1 MPRVIGLDFGTTNSA
16 IAVATADGAA
26 QLASFSADRQSTA
39 MFRSVL
45 YFDPENLEPTGKPR
59 AIGGPEAISQ
69 YLQAETKGRLI
80 QSMKS
85 HLGSPLFKQ
94 TVIFNYTF
102 TLEELIAMI
111 LHELRSAAEKQFG
124 DLGEH
129 VVVGRPA
136 HFSGTE
142 TDSEDEAAL
151 ARLRVALEQAGF
163 SQVEFELEPV
173 AAAYQYEQQ
182 LDHDEL
188 VLIADFGGGTSDFC
202 LIQLGPTAHAR
213 GQRSKD
219 ILGTDGVALA
229 GDAFDSSFI
238 RHLVAPHLGLGS
250 QYRTPFGRVLSAPLW
265 IYEKLER
272 WHQLSLLKTRET
284 MESLRQLHFQS
295 LEPRKIEALIHV
307 VNEGLGYQ
315 LARAVEGTKCELSE
329 RTTGGFTFRDL
340 PVDIAAR
347 VERAQF
353 TTWIDS
359 ELRVIAGCVDR
370 LLTACGVTSG
380 DVDSVFLTGGSSFVP
395 AVRHIFAERFGESR
409 LRGGEELTTVARGL
423 ALRALEQ
430 R

>member
-1 MPRVIGLDFGTTNSA
+1 MPKVIGLDFGTTNSA
-16 IAVATADGAA
+16 IAVATADGTA
-26 QLASFSADRQSTA
+26 QLATFSSEGQPTA

-59 AIGGPEAISQ
+59 AIGGPEAIAQ

-85 HLGSPLFKQ
+85 YLGSLLFKH

-102 TLEELIAMI
+102 TLEDLIALI
-111 LHELRSAAEKQFG
+111 IRELRTAAQAQFG
-124 DLGEH
+124 GLGER

-142 TDSEDEAAL
+142 TDSEDDTALDRLRAAL
-151 ARLRVALEQAGF
+151 ELAGF

-173 AAAYQYEQQ
+173 AAAYQYERQ

-202 LIQLGPTAHAR
+202 LIQLGPQARAR
-213 GQRSKD
+213 GQRHKD
-219 ILGTDGVALA
+219 ILGTDGVAIA
-229 GDAFDSSFI
+229 GDSFDSSFI

-250 QYRTPFGRVLSAPLW
+250 QYRTPFGRILSAPLW

-272 WHQLSLLKTRET
+272 WHQFSLLKTRET
-284 MESLRQLHFQS
+284 METLRQLHFQS
-295 LEPRKIEALIHV
+295 LEAKKIEALIHV

-315 LARAVEGTKCELSE
+315 LSRAVEKTKYDLSE
-329 RTTGGFTFRDL
+329 RTTSTFAFRDL
-340 PVDIAAR
+340 PVDITAQ
-347 VERAQF
+347 VGRAQF
-353 TTWIDS
+353 TEWIDS
-359 ELRVIAGCVDR
+359 ELQTIARCVDR
-370 LLTACGVTSG
+370 LLVHCGVTSS
-380 DVDSVFLTGGSSFVP
+380 DIDSVFLTGGSSFVP
-395 AVRHIFAERFGESR
+395 AVRQIFAERFGENR

-423 ALRALEQ
+423 ALRALDQ
-430 R
+430 G

>member
-1 MPRVIGLDFGTTNSA
+1 MPKVIGLDFGTTNSA
-16 IAVATADGAA
+16 IAVATADGTAR
-26 QLASFSADRQSTA
+26 LATFSADGQPTA

-59 AIGGPEAISQ
+59 AIGGPEAIAQ
-69 YLQAETKGRLI
+69 YLQAETKGRFV

-85 HLGSPLFKQ
+85 HLGSALFKQ

-102 TLEELIAMI
+102 TLEDLIAMI
-111 LHELRSAAEKQFG
+111 LRELRVVAEKQFG
-124 DLGEH
+124 DLGER

-142 TDSEDEAAL
+142 TDDEDEAAL
-151 ARLRVALEQAGF
+151 DRLRTALALAGF
-163 SQVEFELEPV
+163 SHVEFELEPV

-202 LIQLGPTAHAR
+202 LMQLGPQVRAR

-229 GDAFDSSFI
+229 GDSFDSSFI

-250 QYRTPFGRVLSAPLW
+250 QYRTPFGRVLFAPLW

-272 WHQLSLLKTRET
+272 WHQLSLLKTHET
-284 MESLRQLHFQS
+284 MEILRQLHFQS
-295 LEPRKIEALIHV
+295 LEAKKIAALIHV

-315 LARAVEGTKCELSE
+315 LARAVEATKCELSE
-329 RTTGGFTFRDL
+329 RTTGKFVFRDL
-340 PVDIAAR
+340 PIDIVAQ

-353 TTWIDS
+353 TSWIDP
-359 ELRVIAGCVDR
+359 ELQAIARCVDR
-370 LLTACGVTSG
+370 LLTSCGVLPS

-395 AVRHIFAERFGESR
+395 AVRHIFVERFGEQC

-430 R
+430 G

>member
-1 MPRVIGLDFGTTNSA
+1 MPKVIGLDFGTTNSA
-16 IAVATADGAA
+16 IAVATIGGEARLATFFADG
-26 QLASFSADRQSTA
+26 QPTA

-59 AIGGPEAISQ
+59 AIGGPEAIAR

-111 LHELRSAAEKQFG
+111 LRELRVAAEQQFG
-124 DLGEH
+124 DLGER

-136 HFSGTE
+136 HFSGTA

-151 ARLRVALEQAGF
+151 ARLRIALEQAGF
-163 SQVEFELEPV
+163 LWVEFELEPV

-202 LIQLGPTAHAR
+202 LIQLGPMARAR

-229 GDAFDSSFI
+229 GDSFDSSFI
-238 RHLVAPHLGLGS
+238 HHLVAPHLGLGS
-250 QYRTPFGRVLSAPLW
+250 QYRTPFGRILSAPLW

-284 MESLRQLHFQS
+284 METLRHLHFQS
-295 LEPRKIEALIHV
+295 LAPKKIEALIHV

-315 LARAVEGTKCELSE
+315 LARAVETTKCELSE
-329 RTTGGFTFRDL
+329 RVTGNFVFRDL
-340 PVDIAAR
+340 PVDIKAQVA
-347 VERAQF
+347 RAQF
-353 TTWIDS
+353 TEWIDA
-359 ELRVIAGCVDR
+359 ELQAIAGCVDR
-370 LLTACGVTSG
+370 LLTACSVTPN

-395 AVRHIFAERFGESR
+395 AVRQIFTKRFGESR

-430 R
+430 S